1 MCVGGE
7 EFVIVF
13 PLTVFASSPL
23 PSDRTLLF
31 SFFLLAAVC
40 AIRLWN
46 RCRVYEK
53 MARRSGRQVKGA
65 RAS

>member
-1 MCVGGE
+1 MGGWVGGE

-31 SFFLLAAVC
+31 FWQQSVL
-40 AIRLWN
+40 
-46 RCRVYEK
+46 
-53 MARRSGRQVKGA
+53 
-65 RAS
+65 